1 MRVQRIST
9 APIIGA
15 AILLAACGGSDL
27 TVEVLSDTPQGAVP
41 QENIEVG
48 FYPFDRDSVF
58 DALDAQA
65 SSPKPEIP
73 ADMLATFAEIRSL
86 QEEWRDK
93 EAEWSEARDRMQTLS
108 EEMQAMDPRARGTRE
123 YMSKYEE
130 FEALEGTE
138 GRLDREKQALFD
150 QFTAMQD
157 SVTARVDSFKA
168 VRDTWE
174 DEAYA
179 GYFDIEQS
187 IITELGRQVFA
198 DTTSADG
205 FVTRN
210 LPSGDWWVNT
220 RIRVPAGEYVWNL
233 QIDPSQVDT
242 LRLDTSN
249 GEERVRL

>member
-1 MRVQRIST
+1 MRGKRSFFL
-9 APIIGA
+9 IIGTA
-15 AILLAACGGSDL
+15 VALSACGGSDV
-27 TVEVLSDTPQGAVP
+27 TVQVLGEGADGPIPQANLEVF
-41 QENIEVG
+41 

-58 DALDAQA
+58 DALDTEA
-65 SSPKPEIP
+65 STPKPQIP
-73 ADMLATFAEIRSL
+73 EEMLATFAEIRAL

-93 EAEWSEARDRMQTLS
+93 EAEWSEARDRMQILS

-130 FEALEGTE
+130 FEQLEGVE
-138 GRLDREKQALFD
+138 GRLDREKQGLFD

-157 SVTARVDSFKA
+157 SVTTRVDEFKA

-187 IITELGRQVFA
+187 LVTELGQPVFA

-205 FVTRN
+205 YVTRT
-210 LPSGDWWVNT
+210 LPAGDWWVNA
-220 RIRVPAGEYVWNL
+220 RIRVPVGEFVWNL
-233 QIDPSQVDT
+233 LIDPTQVDT
-242 LRLDTSN
+242 LRLDVSN
-249 GEERVRL
+249 GDERVRL